1 MDATLDANIDPAL
14 AYADSGNDE
23 VRYHAQRAHR
33 VDSWLVGTDAC
44 NAKWRIGGGGIAPS
58 DKIADRACP
67 EEKGAGGGDARAEEA
82 STEEAR
88 EDAEGGQ

>member
-23 VRYHAQRAHR
+23 VRYHAWRIHR
-33 VDSWLVGTDAC
+33 VDLWPVGIDTC
-44 NAKWRIGGGGIAPS
+44 SAKWRIGGGGIASS
-58 DKIADRACP
+58 DKIADGTCP
-67 EEKGAGGGDARAEEA
+67 EEKGARGGDARAEEA
-82 STEEAR
+82 TTEEAR